1 MINTRAPDDSVE
13 QPADKVLG
21 GGGERPLGEKL
32 PDGIEVK
39 DHEGFIWNLTG
50 AIELH
55 RLVLKNDYD
64 QLKKRKDEITNRIID
79 SKCSADVGHR
89 LKKIRKKKLEE
100 VSQPPSPPPQVTPL
114 FVACNVG
121 NPKVGADKAALL
133 LLSKGA
139 DPNKAA
145 KQTRQGV
152 TRQVTPLSQAVWRG
166 STEVVRS
173 LLVSGAKQ
181 DLDTGGGE
189 LIIHHYYYC
198 QSSASIQ
205 INARNA

>member
-1 MINTRAPDDSVE
+1 M
-13 QPADKVLG
+13 
-21 GGGERPLGEKL
+21 GEKL
-32 PDGIEVK
+32 PDGIEVE
-39 DHEGFIWNLTG
+39 DHEGFTWNLTG

-79 SKCSADVGHR
+79 SKCSADVGPR
-89 LKKIRKKKLEE
+89 LKKMKKRLEE

-189 LIIHHYYYC
+189 LIND
-198 QSSASIQ
+198 Q
-205 INARNA
+205 

>member
-1 MINTRAPDDSVE
+1 MHLCLTHSYSIHGNDDYDDE
-13 QPADKVLG
+13 QPADRFTG
-21 GGGERPLGEKL
+21 GGGERPLVEKL
-32 PDGIEVK
+32 PNGFKID
-39 DHEGFIWNLTG
+39 DHNGATLNLTG

-79 SKCSADVGHR
+79 SKCSADVGVSR
-89 LKKIRKKKLEE
+89 GRKRLEE

-166 STEVVRS
+166 STKVVKS

-181 DLDTGGGE
+181 DLDTGRGE

-198 QSSASIQ
+198 Q
-205 INARNA
+205 